1 LLRAAA
7 CTQERKEKEEKRRKW
22 LSLNEVRPVINGDS
36 VTFATDRN
44 CHQTRSSIALRP
56 RVPED
61 MPCTGVKKK
70 REKEKKEKKKKG
82 KEGKRGRE
90 LIPSARFEFS
100 RARAARSYFTPFY
113 FIPLL
118 FRARARARARAWQ
131 LISG

>member
-7 CTQERKEKEEKRRKW
+7 CTQEGKEKEEKRRKW

-36 VTFATDRN
+36 VTFAADRN

-70 REKEKKEKKKKG
+70 ERKRKGKRKEKKERE
-82 KEGKRGRE
+82 KEN
-90 LIPSARFEFS
+90 
-100 RARAARSYFTPFY
+100 
-113 FIPLL
+113 
-118 FRARARARARAWQ
+118 
-131 LISG
+131 